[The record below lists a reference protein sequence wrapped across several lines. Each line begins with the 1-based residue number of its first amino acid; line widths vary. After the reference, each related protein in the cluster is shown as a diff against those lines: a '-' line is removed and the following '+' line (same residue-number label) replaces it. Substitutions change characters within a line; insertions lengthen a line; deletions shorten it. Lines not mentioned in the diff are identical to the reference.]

1 MPPPNVT
8 GKLHMGHA
16 MFVTLQDIMTRYQR
30 ARGRPTLWLPGTDHA
45 GIATQMVVE
54 KRLAQEGKDRRTMCR
69 EAFEKEV
76 WSWKTEYGGA
86 ITQQLRRLGASCDW
100 SRERFT
106 LDDGLSEAVREAFI
120 RLYEKG
126 LVYRGSYLVNWSPN
140 MQTAVS
146 DLEVEYSEE
155 PGTLFYFKYPV
166 AADGEGEG
174 GGEPSFL
181 PIATTRPET
190 ILGDTALAVHPE
202 DPRYSQLIGKE
213 AVVPLSGGRKIPII
227 GDEYV
232 DREFGTGALKITPGH
247 DVNDYEIG
255 KRRGLG
261 IINIMN
267 DDGSL
272 NAAAGKYAGMERFK
286 AREELWRDMEE
297 AGLVI
302 KEEAH
307 TSRVPRS
314 QRGGEIVEPLVRE
327 QWFVKMEGLAKPALD
342 VVKSGEVAIVPERFE
357 KIYYNWLENI
367 KDWCISRQLWWG
379 HRIPVWYV
387 VGGGGDREDEERQG
401 SGDGG
406 TTKSD
411 NKFIVARSEAEA
423 LTKAQ
428 AEYGPNV
435 VLQQESDVLDT
446 WFSSGLWP
454 FSTLGWPNSAPDFD
468 QFYPTNVMETG
479 HDILFFWVARMM
491 MMGIEFTGKPPFST
505 IYLHGLVRDEKGRK
519 MSKSLGNVVDPVETI
534 GQYGADALRYTM
546 ATGTAPGQD
555 LNLSLDRVK
564 SSRNFTNKLW
574 NAGKFLLNS
583 LEKCSDEEWSALS
596 TVDFSTNSS
605 SNSNGDTLSL
615 PDRWILSSLHSAI
628 DASSSAH
635 DRLDFGEAGRIL
647 YEFLWNDLADWYIE
661 AAKARLYSADAEAAG
676 RTKAVLTYV
685 YERTLRL
692 GHPFMPFITEEMW
705 SAVPH
710 TGEALIAAPWPA
722 VGGDKDEEAVATFE
736 ALQAVVKSIRNAR
749 AEYGVDLGRK
759 IAATVRS
766 SSAELAAALEKERDV
781 LALLAK
787 LDVDKLTFEVG
798 DVESA
803 NGGSDKD
810 DQIELV
816 VKEGLEAVLPMAGLF
831 DAAKEVERL
840 NKQAAKIEGELA
852 ALSGRL
858 SNPKFVDKAPEK
870 VVNEVKQQAAE
881 AEQQLAMIKEKI
893 AKFNAV

>member
-1 MPPPNVT
+1 
-8 GKLHMGHA
+8 
-16 MFVTLQDIMTRYQR
+16 
-30 ARGRPTLWLPGTDHA
+30 
-45 GIATQMVVE
+45 MVVE
-54 KRLAQEGKDRRTMCR
+54 KRLAQEGKDRRTMGR

-76 WSWKTEYGGA
+76 WSWKAEYGGA

-106 LDDGLSEAVREAFI
+106 LDDGLSEAVKEAFI

-126 LVYRGSYLVNWSPN
+126 LIYRGSYLVNWSPN

-155 PGTLFYFKYPV
+155 PGTLYYFKYPL
-166 AADGEGEG
+166 AADGGEA
-174 GGEPSFL
+174 SFL

-190 ILGDTALAVHPE
+190 ILGDTAVAVHPE
-202 DPRYSQLIGKE
+202 DPQYSHLIGKE
-213 AVVPLSGGRKIPII
+213 AIVPLSGGRKIPII

-255 KRRGLG
+255 KRRGLD

-272 NAAAGKYAGMERFK
+272 NAAAGKYAGMERFI
-286 AREELWRDMEE
+286 ARKELWKDMKE

-314 QRGGEIVEPLVRE
+314 QRGGEIIEPLVRE

-387 VGGGGDREDEERQG
+387 LGSAHGENKEQQG
-401 SGDGG
+401 SGTASTG
-406 TTKSD
+406 TTRSE

-423 LTKAQ
+423 LAKAQ

-454 FSTLGWPNSAPDFD
+454 FSTLGWPNSTPDLD

-505 IYLHGLVRDEKGRK
+505 VYLHGLVRDEKGRK

-596 TVDFSTNSS
+596 TVDFSSSSS
-605 SNSNGDTLSL
+605 SNSDTLSL

-628 DASSSAH
+628 DAASAAH

-661 AAKARLYSADAEAAG
+661 AAKARLYSDNVEAAR

-692 GHPFMPFITEEMW
+692 AHPFMPFITEEMW
-705 SAVPH
+705 AAVPH
-710 TGEALIAAPWPA
+710 TGEALIAASWPA

-766 SSAELAAALEKERDV
+766 SSAELAAALEKEKDV

-787 LDVDKLTFEVG
+787 LDVEKLTFEVG
-798 DVESA
+798 VVVDSGA
-803 NGGSDKD
+803 NDGSVKD

-816 VKEGLEAVLPMAGLF
+816 VKEGLEAILPMAGLF

-840 NKQAAKIEGELA
+840 NKQAAKLEGELA
-852 ALSGRL
+852 ALTGRL

-870 VVNEVKQQAAE
+870 VVNEVKQQATE
-881 AEQQLAMIKEKI
+881 AEQQLAMIREKI